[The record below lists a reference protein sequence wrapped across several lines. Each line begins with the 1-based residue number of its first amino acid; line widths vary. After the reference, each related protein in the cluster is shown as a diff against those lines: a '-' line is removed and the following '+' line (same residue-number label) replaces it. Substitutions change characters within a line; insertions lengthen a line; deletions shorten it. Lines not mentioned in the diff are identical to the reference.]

1 MCLLSEISPD
11 CLIDSL
17 NIFSLSSS
25 LVSLEWDGNALSVYG
40 ERGGLRESRPGVSVT
55 DGLEEEID
63 WDDLVWQDGGTV
75 ACELQF
81 LFGEPIV
88 WWQLWLWWLWSN
100 SEECVVWEGKAEMW
114 KEDVGW
120 KHWIE

>member
-17 NIFSLSSS
+17 NIFSFSSS

-63 WDDLVWQDGGTV
+63 
-75 ACELQF
+75 
-81 LFGEPIV
+81 
-88 WWQLWLWWLWSN
+88 
-100 SEECVVWEGKAEMW
+100 
-114 KEDVGW
+114 
-120 KHWIE
+120 